1 MTTAITQQLAKLE
14 QAASGPRT
22 RPVLVAV
29 DQAEAGR
36 LAASHPGALIIVTG
50 VPRAPGGLQG

>member
-14 QAASGPRT
+14 QAAAGPRT

-29 DQAEAGR
+29 DQAWADR
-36 LAASHPGALIIVTG
+36 LAANNPGALIIVTG
-50 VPRAPGGLQG
+50 VLRAARGLQA